1 MTSRPMPIVLP
12 LLLTSVLSATATAEE
27 PLVCRLDALNA
38 AQRERHRKLSETL
51 AGAVVGARE
60 LPDGYALELD
70 LTRLPA
76 YAKGEAVCVVEVA
89 EWVDLEARC
98 CPFLDFGISVLGKG
112 GAVGLTLTG
121 GANVK
126 AFLKMELPLIE
137 RSLERKP

>member
-12 LLLTSVLSATATAEE
+12 LLLTSVLAATATAEE

-38 AQRERHRKLSETL
+38 AQRERHRRLSETL
-51 AGAVVGARE
+51 GGAVVGARE
-60 LPDGYALELD
+60 LPEGYALELD

-76 YAKGEAVCVVEVA
+76 DAKGEAVCVVEVA

-98 CPFLDFGISVLGKG
+98 CPFLDFGISVRGKG
-112 GAVGLTLTG
+112 GAIGLTLTG

-126 AFLKMELPLIE
+126 PFLKMELPLIE
-137 RSLERKP
+137 RSLEPKP